1 MGGTNCP
8 QSTTTATH
16 SATHCSSSLDVLGG
30 QWASQSINR
39 GQICYSIPTAP
50 QVTPSHP
57 SQSTMNSTKPQVIFG
72 SWTPSSPSTAPTFP
86 APVHW
91 TMSQLDN
98 LPPPPPYPS
107 KEGYFNNLDNSE
119 ETILIEDVESFA
131 KNMFWWGFCEY
142 PSLPSSITITI
153 LILIAVL
160 PLLWIAGVFL
170 IFSKLRAPSSWDL
183 EKSPEESVRLL
194 RLIREAELR
203 WAWRCAYALS
213 TLSLIAFLLFLI
225 IKFSILSG

>member
-1 MGGTNCP
+1 
-8 QSTTTATH
+8 
-16 SATHCSSSLDVLGG
+16 
-30 QWASQSINR
+30 
-39 GQICYSIPTAP
+39 
-50 QVTPSHP
+50 
-57 SQSTMNSTKPQVIFG
+57 
-72 SWTPSSPSTAPTFP
+72 
-86 APVHW
+86 
-91 TMSQLDN
+91 MSQLDN

-107 KEGYFNNLDNSE
+107 KEDYFNNLDNSE
-119 ETILIEDVESFA
+119 EAILIEDVESFA
-131 KNMFWWGFCEY
+131 KNMFWCGF
-142 PSLPSSITITI
+142 L
-153 LILIAVL
+153 L